1 MEKKRLIKGIGVVL
15 LGSIISFTCLGTYAL
30 SSRQMTTDELAG
42 KKYFEG
48 SARFQNGG
56 PSCISCHSVKNEQVA
71 KGGLL
76 AKDLT
81 DVYSRMGEGISA
93 WLSAPSFPPM
103 AASYQN
109 HPLSENE
116 RTKLTAF
123 LKYTDDVKVT
133 QKHVD
138 SGSLMMLFAGLGG
151 LAGILILISLIWFK
165 QKRKMVK
172 QEIFDRQS
180 KAWDAKH

>member
-1 MEKKRLIKGIGVVL
+1 MEKKKIIKKIGILLVGVVF
-15 LGSIISFTCLGTYAL
+15 GF
-30 SSRQMTTDELAG
+30 SSLDAQAADRKLTEAEMIG

-48 SARFQNGG
+48 SASFQNGG
-56 PSCISCHSVKNEQVA
+56 PSCISCHSVRNKSVA
-71 KGGLL
+71 TGGLL

-81 DVYSRMGEGISA
+81 DVYSRLNEGLTQ
-93 WLSAPSFPPM
+93 WLAAPAFPAM

-109 HPLSENE
+109 NPLTENE
-116 RTKLTAF
+116 RVKLTAF
-123 LKYTDDVKVT
+123 LKYTDEVKDVYKNVPNGQT
-133 QKHVD
+133 PMVI
-138 SGSLMMLFAGLGG
+138 AGVGG
-151 LAGILILISLIWFK
+151 LFSILILIGIIWFK